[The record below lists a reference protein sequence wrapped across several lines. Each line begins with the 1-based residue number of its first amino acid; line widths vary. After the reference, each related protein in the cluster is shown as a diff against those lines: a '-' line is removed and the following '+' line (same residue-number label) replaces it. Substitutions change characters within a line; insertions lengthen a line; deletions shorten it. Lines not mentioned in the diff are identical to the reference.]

1 MGTRH
6 LYARYEARLHA
17 SQAENLHRVAHPAHP
32 VLPSGAI
39 RLSRIDPFEESPVPH
54 LHVEMDV
61 VDTGGF
67 LALHLFSRPR
77 IYLPG
82 NPLVLTPPLYAAYV
96 LLIKCRFGFSV
107 QRLGDRAP
115 AKNEAVSTA
124 ANLAGVAGD
133 LLTYTHNIFH

>member
-67 LALHLFSRPR
+67 FALHLFFRPP
-77 IYLPG
+77 IVLGGYSWFLPALFDG
-82 NPLVLTPPLYAAYV
+82 AYV
-96 LLIKCRFGFSV
+96 LLIKFRFGFSV

>member
-1 MGTRH
+1 
-6 LYARYEARLHA
+6 
-17 SQAENLHRVAHPAHP
+17 HP

-67 LALHLFSRPR
+67 VALHLFSRPR
-77 IYLPG
+77 IGLEG
-82 NPLVLTPPLYAAYV
+82 NPLFLPALFYCAYV
-96 LLIKCRFGFSV
+96 LLIKFRLCFCV

-115 AKNEAVSTA
+115 ATNEAVSTA

>member
-1 MGTRH
+1 
-6 LYARYEARLHA
+6 
-17 SQAENLHRVAHPAHP
+17 VAHPAHP

-54 LHVEMDV
+54 PHVEMDD

-67 LALHLFSRPR
+67 VALHLFSRPR
-77 IYLPG
+77 IDLEG
-82 NPLVLTPPLYAAYV
+82 NPWFCPALFDGSSV
-96 LLIKCRFGFSV
+96 LLIKFRFGFSV
-107 QRLGDRAP
+107 HRLGDRAP

>member
-39 RLSRIDPFEESPVPH
+39 RLSRINPFEESPVPH
-54 LHVEMDV
+54 LHIEMDV

-67 LALHLFSRPR
+67 VALHLFSRPG
-77 IYLPG
+77 IDLEG
-82 NPLVLTPPLYAAYV
+82 NPWFLSALLAGAYV
-96 LLIKCRFGFSV
+96 LLV
-107 QRLGDRAP
+107 
-115 AKNEAVSTA
+115 E
-124 ANLAGVAGD
+124 
-133 LLTYTHNIFH
+133 

>member
-77 IYLPG
+77 IDLEG
-82 NPLVLTPPLYAAYV
+82 NPLVFPALFYGAYV
-96 LLIKCRFGFSV
+96 LLLKFRFGFSL
-107 QRLGDRAP
+107 QRLVDCAP
-115 AKNEAVSTA
+115 PTTEGLSS
-124 ANLAGVAGD
+124 
-133 LLTYTHNIFH
+133 